1 MLDVEAFKEN
11 EQLAWNSCAER
22 YDRCL
27 TPLFTPFCQ
36 KLVALAQLKR
46 GQKVLDVGT
55 GSGLAALLSSPL
67 VEPEGRVIG
76 TDLSDTMIQL
86 ARKRAS
92 AEGVNNVGFLQMDA
106 ERLEFP
112 AESFDAVLCA
122 LGLMLFPAPDKALSE
137 MHRVLRTGGV
147 VALSVF
153 GRGSKVALRAFM
165 EPFIPYMPPPGQR
178 GPSTF
183 GFGHNA
189 VLREALKRAGF
200 SEIRTE
206 QEPHVLTFNGVDG
219 VLEMLLSLGRLG
231 QMYSR
236 LPPETQEQLKQGV
249 FQIAKDKYADLRDS
263 IELPFEIAYAVAHK

>member
-46 GQKVLDVGT
+46 GQNVLDVGT

-86 ARKRAS
+86 ACKRAS

-249 FQIAKDKYADLRDS
+249 FQIAKDKYADPRDS

>member
-55 GSGLAALLSSPL
+55 GSGLAAFVSSPL
-67 VEPEGRVIG
+67 VAPEGRVIG

-92 AEGVNNVGFLQMDA
+92 AEGVNNVEFLQMDA

-112 AESFDAVLCA
+112 AESFDGVLCA

-137 MHRVLRTGGV
+137 MYRVLRTGGV

-165 EPFIPYMPPPGQR
+165 EPFIPYMPPPRQR

-183 GFGHNA
+183 GFGHTA
-189 VLREALKRAGF
+189 VLREALKKAGF
-200 SEIRTE
+200 SEIRVE

-236 LPPETQEQLKQGV
+236 LPPDAQEQLKRGV
-249 FQIAKDKYADLRDS
+249 FQIAKDKYADLGDS